1 MTWKEKLHPG
11 RFVGM
16 SGKMAAI
23 VGYISDE
30 MYTNPAIN
38 ELVVTSDGFVLAEHV
53 GEVGANDMIGGESD
67 LVRNWNKLLDIA
79 GLTSEER
86 TEAEAAY
93 QEHVRSFRIVN
104 HPKSEP
110 TCGTRPAK
118 RRPVS
123 TSQKG

>member
-1 MTWKEKLHPG
+1 MNWKEKLHPG

-30 MYTNPAIN
+30 RYTSPAIN

-67 LVRNWNKLLDIA
+67 LLRNWNNLLDVA
-79 GLTSEER
+79 GLTPEER
-86 TEAEAAY
+86 TEAETAY
-93 QEHVRSFRIVN
+93 QAHVYSFSFVDE
-104 HPKSEP
+104 PKSAP
-110 TCGTRPAK
+110 ASGSQPAK
-118 RRPVS
+118 LK
-123 TSQKG
+123 TATNSQKG